1 MFRFPNHTLKLKPP
15 DQPQTARK
23 ESLLTRVVTFAALCV
38 SFRSKAKSSNVF
50 PKDIL
55 KLKALDLSI
64 QARKKLFQK
73 RKHVEV
79 RDQRTD
85 TPGDFTVPW

>member
-15 DQPQTARK
+15 DQPQTARE

-38 SFRSKAKSSNVF
+38 SFPSKSKSSNVF

-73 RKHVEV
+73 RKQVEA
-79 RDQRTD
+79 RNQRTD